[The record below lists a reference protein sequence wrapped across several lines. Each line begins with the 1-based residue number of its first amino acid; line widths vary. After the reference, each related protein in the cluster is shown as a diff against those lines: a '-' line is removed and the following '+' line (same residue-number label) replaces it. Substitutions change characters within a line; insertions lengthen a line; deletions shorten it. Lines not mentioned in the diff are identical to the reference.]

1 MILDPFEKE
10 IFDMIYKAQDFK
22 LPVIGAI
29 VVLTVLGQAN
39 GQEAAPVDPGLEVS
53 YALIFPDEKAP
64 ETVKPEEEN
73 PFVAITELEEEDVSN
88 SEENKIKEL
97 ILAMKVVGASLRPQG
112 YRVQLGDM
120 ILQAG
125 MVVPPFMPDQTVQ
138 LRVNSITEDQ
148 IEFVWMEKTKTGLP
162 PRTLLMPIR
171 MKPSVRYAMPGQ
183 SGRGPSEGS
192 PVMGERATTRVE
204 EEPAPVEPKKAV
216 SLDESKEEAAMAP
229 KSAVRKKSAADAVL
243 DMFFN
248 QGGGVPA
255 PK

>member
-1 MILDPFEKE
+1 MILDPIAKE
-10 IFDMIYKAQDFK
+10 TFDMIHKVHSFK
-22 LPVIGAI
+22 HPLMSVAAAM
-29 VVLTVLGQAN
+29 TVLGLAN
-39 GQEAAPVDPGLEVS
+39 GQEPAAVDPGLEVS

-97 ILAMKVVGASLRPQG
+97 ILGMKVVGASLRPQG

-125 MVVPPFMPDQTVQ
+125 MVVPPFMPDQSVQ

-183 SGRGPSEGS
+183 SGRGSSEGS

-204 EEPAPVEPKKAV
+204 QEPEPVEPKKAV
-216 SLDESKEEAAMAP
+216 SVDESKEEEAPTP

-248 QGGGVPA
+248 QGGGVPT

>member
-1 MILDPFEKE
+1 MNQ
-10 IFDMIYKAQDFK
+10 KAFNAK
-22 LPVIGAI
+22 
-29 VVLTVLGQAN
+29 LTVLIVAVVNLSSLTGYS
-39 GQEAAPVDPGLEVS
+39 QEATVADSGLAVT

-64 ETVKPEEEN
+64 EMVKPEEDN
-73 PFVAITELEEEDVSN
+73 PFVAVTDIEEVVVSN

-120 ILQAG
+120 ILETG

-148 IEFVWMEKTKTGLP
+148 IEFVWMEAQKTGLP

-183 SGRGPSEGS
+183 SGQGMAAGS
-192 PVMGERATTRVE
+192 LVMGERTSMRME
-204 EEPAPVEPKKAV
+204 QEPVVVEPKKAV
-216 SLDESKEEAAMAP
+216 IVDKPSAGESAAP
-229 KSAVRKKSAADAVL
+229 KSAARKKSAADAVL

-248 QGGGVPA
+248 RGGGVPA

>member
-1 MILDPFEKE
+1 MT
-10 IFDMIYKAQDFK
+10 YKVYSFRR
-22 LPVIGAI
+22 PVINVIAG
-29 VVLTVLGQAN
+29 LTLIGLAN
-39 GQEAAPVDPGLEVS
+39 GQEPAAVDPGIEVS

-162 PRTLLMPIR
+162 PRTLLMPIK

-192 PVMGERATTRVE
+192 PVMGERASMRVE
-204 EEPAPVEPKKAV
+204 QEPAPVEPKKAV
-216 SLDESKEEAAMAP
+216 SIDDSNEEEPATP

-248 QGGGVPA
+248 QGGGVPT

>member
-1 MILDPFEKE
+1 MIL
-10 IFDMIYKAQDFK
+10 K
-22 LPVIGAI
+22 LYNSGLPLLTIAHLTMGGLA
-29 VVLTVLGQAN
+29 VV
-39 GQEAAPVDPGLEVS
+39 GQENPLADPSLGVTYS
-53 YALIFPDEKAP
+53 LIFPDEKSM
-64 ETVKPEEEN
+64 ELVKPEEDN
-73 PFVAITELEEEDVSN
+73 PFVAVTDLEEEDVSN

-97 ILAMKVVGASLRPQG
+97 ILAMKVVGASLRAQG

-148 IEFVWMEKTKTGLP
+148 IEFVWMEKEKTGLP
-162 PRTLLMPIR
+162 PRILLMPIK

-183 SGRGPSEGS
+183 SGQGMSAGS
-192 PVMGERATTRVE
+192 PVMGERASMRAVQ
-204 EEPAPVEPKKAV
+204 EPVAEEPKKAV
-216 SLDESKEEAAMAP
+216 SVDEPAAVDASAP
-229 KSAVRKKSAADAVL
+229 KSAARKKSAADAVL

>member
-1 MILDPFEKE
+1 MIQKVPNTKRL
-10 IFDMIYKAQDFK
+10 
-22 LPVIGAI
+22 LLVVGAVSMAVGTAI
-29 VVLTVLGQAN
+29 
-39 GQEAAPVDPGLEVS
+39 GQEAGAVDPGLEVS

-73 PFVAITELEEEDVSN
+73 PFVAVTDLDEEDVSN

-120 ILQAG
+120 ILEAG
-125 MVVPPFMPDQTVQ
+125 MVVPSFMPDQSVQ
-138 LRVNSITEDQ
+138 LRVNTITEDQ

-162 PRTLLMPIR
+162 PRTLVMPIR

-183 SGRGPSEGS
+183 SGREPGTGG
-192 PVMGERATTRVE
+192 PVMGERATMRVE
-204 EEPAPVEPKKAV
+204 QAPAPSEPKKAV
-216 SLDESKEEAAMAP
+216 SIEESNAEESVTP
-229 KSAVRKKSAADAVL
+229 KSAARKKSAADAVL

>member
-1 MILDPFEKE
+1 MILDAFSQKSL
-10 IFDMIYKAQDFK
+10 MIGMAA
-22 LPVIGAI
+22 VTIGGSL
-29 VVLTVLGQAN
+29 VN
-39 GQEAAPVDPGLEVS
+39 GQDSAPVDSGLEVT

-88 SEENKIKEL
+88 SEENKVKEM

-125 MVVPPFMPDQTVQ
+125 MVVPPFMPDQSVQ

-162 PRTLLMPIR
+162 PRTLLMPIK

-183 SGRGPSEGS
+183 GGRGPSEGS
-192 PVMGERATTRVE
+192 PVMGERASMRVE
-204 EEPAPVEPKKAV
+204 QEPAPVEPKKAV
-216 SLDESKEEAAMAP
+216 SVDEAREEEATAP
-229 KSAVRKKSAADAVL
+229 KSAARKKSAADAVL

>member
-1 MILDPFEKE
+1 MIHKVHSFNHLLKS
-10 IFDMIYKAQDFK
+10 IA
-22 LPVIGAI
+22 AA
-29 VVLTVLGQAN
+29 LTMLGLAN
-39 GQEAAPVDPGLEVS
+39 GQESATIDPGLEVS

-73 PFVAITELEEEDVSN
+73 PFVAITDLEEEDVSN
-88 SEENKIKEL
+88 SEENKVKEM

-125 MVVPPFMPDQTVQ
+125 MVVPPFMPDQSVQ

-192 PVMGERATTRVE
+192 PVMGERASMRVE
-204 EEPAPVEPKKAV
+204 QEPAPVEPKKAV
-216 SLDESKEEAAMAP
+216 SIDEAREEDATAP
-229 KSAVRKKSAADAVL
+229 KSAARKKSAADAVL

>member
-1 MILDPFEKE
+1 MIHK
-10 IFDMIYKAQDFK
+10 IYRFNHLQI
-22 LPVIGAI
+22 VIALVWMMFGPAK
-29 VVLTVLGQAN
+29 
-39 GQEAAPVDPGLEVS
+39 GQESPAVDPGLEVS

-88 SEENKIKEL
+88 SEENKVKEM

-125 MVVPPFMPDQTVQ
+125 MVVPPFMPDQSVQ

-162 PRTLLMPIR
+162 PRTLLMPIK

-183 SGRGPSEGS
+183 SGRGPAEGS
-192 PVMGERATTRVE
+192 PVMGERASMRVE
-204 EEPAPVEPKKAV
+204 QEPAPVEPKKAV
-216 SLDESKEEAAMAP
+216 SVDESKEEEATTP
-229 KSAVRKKSAADAVL
+229 KSAARKKSAADAVL

-248 QGGGVPA
+248 QGGGVPT

>member
-1 MILDPFEKE
+1 MVQKSNSKHGRALVVALISLSFGAYAQDAGNLDPR
-10 IFDMIYKAQDFK
+10 
-22 LPVIGAI
+22 
-29 VVLTVLGQAN
+29 
-39 GQEAAPVDPGLEVS
+39 LEVS
-53 YALIFPDEKAP
+53 YSLIFPDEKAP
-64 ETVKPEEEN
+64 ETVKPEEVN
-73 PFVAITELEEEDVSN
+73 PFIAVTDLKEEDVSN

-120 ILQAG
+120 ILSAG
-125 MVVPPFMPDQTVQ
+125 MVVPPFVPDQTVQ

-162 PRTLLMPIR
+162 PRTLLMPIK

-183 SGRGPSEGS
+183 SGRTAGTEAPI
-192 PVMGERATTRVE
+192 MGERGSFKVE
-204 EEPAPVEPKKAV
+204 EPPAPVEPKKAITI
-216 SLDESKEEAAMAP
+216 EEPKEEEP
-229 KSAVRKKSAADAVL
+229 PVQKSAARKKSAADAVL

-248 QGGGVPA
+248 QGGGIPT